1 VVDPYG
7 RTVAS
12 LPLGVEGV
20 LDSGLPRAGSITLY
34 ARAGDFVFAGLLL
47 LFLALS
53 RLRVRE

>member
-34 ARAGDFVFAGLLL
+34 ARAGDFVFAGFML